1 MKSNKLRIGKI
12 VNTHGL
18 KGEVKVYPYTD
29 YPERFKEIQY
39 LYMENSDEKISVEN
53 VKISKNMVI
62 LKLSSILTIDDA
74 EKNRNNYLFID
85 RDNARKLD
93 EDEHLIAD
101 LIGCKVYDV
110 SEKRVAKMLKLCRR
124 YLNWI
129 QNSVFEG
136 ELTELQLR
144 KFEYEA
150 RELLVLKEDS
160 LIIFK
165 SREERWLEKQIIGM
179 EKNKIDNFL

>member
-85 RDNARKLD
+85 RENARKLD

-101 LIGCKVYDV
+101 LIGCKVYDI
-110 SEKRVAKMLKLCRR
+110 SEKYIGLLEDVLQYSANDVYSIKSENGKT
-124 YLNWI
+124 YLVPAI
-129 QNSVFEG
+129 K
-136 ELTELQLR
+136 
-144 KFEYEA
+144 KF
-150 RELLVLKEDS
+150 VPVID
-160 LIIFK
+160 
-165 SREERWLEKQIIGM
+165 
-179 EKNKIDNFL
+179 IDNKKIIIDPIEGMIE